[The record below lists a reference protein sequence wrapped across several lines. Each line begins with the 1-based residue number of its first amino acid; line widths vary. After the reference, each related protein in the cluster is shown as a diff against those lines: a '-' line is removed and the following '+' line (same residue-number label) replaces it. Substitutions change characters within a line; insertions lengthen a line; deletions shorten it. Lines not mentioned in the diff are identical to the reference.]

1 MLVAESRRGPIR
13 CQGAKEQA
21 GENPPGEEDSG
32 GGGQKSPRTAVPSL
46 FGTRGGF
53 HGTQFI
59 HGPGQ
64 GSGLECFLWT
74 VFLFC
79 GNFRIFRL
87 DFRGR
92 GPVPMRT

>member
-1 MLVAESRRGPIR
+1 MAESGRGPIR
-13 CQGAKEQA
+13 CQGAREQA
-21 GENPPGEEDSG
+21 GENPLGEEVSG

-64 GSGLECFLWT
+64 GSGLEMI
-74 VFLFC
+74 VFLVDCVSILWQFQD
-79 GNFRIFRL
+79 I
-87 DFRGR
+87 
-92 GPVPMRT
+92 PP